1 MLLVPPS
8 HKFRK
13 VKNETVESF
22 MTTKDVVQRVQAAGW
37 PCDHADSEMADGR
50 ADGHFGEI
58 LQAVAGGPL
67 INEHIGTGG

>member
-1 MLLVPPS
+1 
-8 HKFRK
+8 
-13 VKNETVESF
+13 
-22 MTTKDVVQRVQAAGW
+22 
-37 PCDHADSEMADGR
+37 MADGR